1 MAPFLGPH
9 PPEPSADRGAR
20 LALHHHVD
28 LRDVHRHPDAHQR
41 RARHQHRGHCAL
53 RLPHRVQVVL
63 HRVRFR
69 DRGRHARSELRVR
82 HPLSAL
88 VEGARMTTR
97 AASRAARPTAAPRG
111 ASWIETVAVHLV
123 FGAVV
128 LFFLVPF
135 LWLFTSAFDADAV
148 AYIRLPAKPTLDNFV
163 RIFSEHDFG
172 RALANSVIVAGA
184 TMILDVAAVSL
195 AGYSL
200 SRMDL
205 RFKSWITYAVLLLQT
220 MPLSA
225 TMVPIYGL
233 ARTLGLRNSYLGLI
247 LIHAAIELPFLIWL
261 MKGFFDGVP
270 RSLEEAAW
278 LDGRSKL
285 RALVEVVLPVARNG
299 IGVVAGLSFLA
310 AWAEVLMVIILVDRQ
325 DMFTVPLA
333 FYQVLRTRGGYTEVQ
348 YRMVAAMGVLYLVPV
363 MVIFFA
369 TRRMMVRGLLSSAR
383 GL

>member
-1 MAPFLGPH
+1 
-9 PPEPSADRGAR
+9 
-20 LALHHHVD
+20 
-28 LRDVHRHPDAHQR
+28 
-41 RARHQHRGHCAL
+41 
-53 RLPHRVQVVL
+53 
-63 HRVRFR
+63 
-69 DRGRHARSELRVR
+69 
-82 HPLSAL
+82 
-88 VEGARMTTR
+88 MTTR
-97 AASRAARPTAAPRG
+97 AETAGRQAAARRREGT
-111 ASWIETVAVHLV
+111 WIEAVLAHLV
-123 FGAVV
+123 FAAVIV
-128 LFFLVPF
+128 FFLAPF
-135 LWLFTSAFDADAV
+135 VWLLSAAFDADAQ
-148 AYIRLPAKPTLDNFV
+148 AYIRWPSQLTLDNFV
-163 RIFSEHDFG
+163 RVFTEHDFG
-172 RALANSVIVAGA
+172 RALANSALVAGL
-184 TMILDVAAVSL
+184 TMLLDVVAVSL

-205 RFKSWITYAVLLLQT
+205 RFKSAITYGVLLLQT

-233 ARTLGLRNSYLGLI
+233 ARAVGLRNSYLGLI

-261 MKGFFDGVP
+261 MKGFFDSVP
-270 RSLEEAAW
+270 RYLEEAAW

-348 YRMVAAMGVLYLVPV
+348 YGMVAAMGVLYLVPV

-369 TRRMMVRGLLSSAR
+369 TRRMMVRGLLSNAR